1 MAKEMSGAFEIPRE
15 MRAFCEQS
23 FEQARKAFDGFMSA
37 AHKAAENMEG
47 QAAVAQTSAKD
58 MREKAMG
65 FAERNVSSSF
75 EFAQKLMRAKDIEEV
90 TRLQTEFVQQQMQV
104 FTQQAQELGQTATRV
119 AKEAVRTNSK

>member
-1 MAKEMSGAFEIPRE
+1 MAKDMGGAFEIPRE

-58 MREKAMG
+58 MREKAMS
-65 FAERNVSSSF
+65 FAESNVASSF

-90 TRLQTEFVQQQMQV
+90 TRLQTEFVQHQMQV
-104 FTQQAQELGQTATRV
+104 FAQQAQEMGQTASRV
-119 AKEAVRTNSK
+119 AQEAVRTNSK